1 MIHAPAARPPHPE
14 AVHIAARASAPSS
27 LYASWRHRNWGALK
41 GRADLVRT
49 WRITYRAHDG
59 LRREALVVLPRW
71 YGPKRDPAIPLVI
84 SPHGRGATPAANAKF
99 WGNLPALGRFA
110 VVNPEGQGARLAL
123 YSWGS
128 PGQISDLARM
138 PAIVRHGLPWL
149 RIAPHAV
156 YAVGGSMGGQ
166 ETLLLVAE
174 HPHLLAGAISFDAPT
189 NMAARYSAFPELKWG
204 LTIQKFARLEF
215 GGVPRTHGDLYADR
229 SPIYFARQI
238 AWSNVPLEIW
248 WSRDDRV
255 VVDQARESG
264 RLYHAIKRIN
274 PSAPVVEYVG
284 WWQHTAE
291 MHPFASLP
299 LALAAM
305 GLLHFDPPAA
315 GVPV

>member
-1 MIHAPAARPPHPE
+1 MIHAPALPQPRP
-14 AVHIAARASAPSS
+14 AA
-27 LYASWRHRNWGALK
+27 LTQYAGWRHRNREALT
-41 GRADLVRT
+41 GRVDLVRT
-49 WRITYRAHDG
+49 WRIVYRAHDG
-59 LRREALVVLPRW
+59 LTRVALVVLPRW
-71 YGPKRDPAIPLVI
+71 YGPRRDPAIPLVI
-84 SPHGRGATPAANAKF
+84 SPHGRGAEPAANARF

-128 PGQISDLARM
+128 PGQIRDLARM
-138 PAIVRHGLPWL
+138 PEIVRHALPWL

-189 NMAARYSAFPELKWG
+189 NMAARYSAFPELRNG
-204 LTIQKFARLEF
+204 LTIQKLARLEF
-215 GGVPRTHGDLYADR
+215 GGVPRTRGDLYADR
-229 SPIYFARQI
+229 SPIYFAREI
-238 AWSNVPLEIW
+238 ASSNVPLEIW
-248 WSRDDRV
+248 WSTEDRV

-264 RLYHAIKRIN
+264 LLYRAIKRLN
-274 PSAPVVEYVG
+274 PQAPVVEYVG
-284 WWQHTAE
+284 AWQHTAE
-291 MHPFASLP
+291 MRSFRRLP

-305 GLLHFDPPAA
+305 GLLRFEPPAPT

>member
-1 MIHAPAARPPHPE
+1 MTYAPAERPPHPE
-14 AVHIAARASAPSS
+14 AVHIAARVSAPSS

-59 LRREALVVLPRW
+59 LSRDALVVLPRW
-71 YGPKRDPAIPLVI
+71 YGPKHDPAIPLVI
-84 SPHGRGATPAANAKF
+84 SPHGRGATPTENARF

-138 PAIVRHGLPWL
+138 PEIVRRALPWL
-149 RIAPHAV
+149 RIAPDAV

-204 LTIQKFARLEF
+204 LTLQRLARLEF
-215 GGVPRTHGDLYADR
+215 GGIPRTRGDLYADR
-229 SPIYFARQI
+229 SPIYFAREI
-238 AWSNVPLEIW
+238 ARSNVPLEIW

-264 RLYHAIKRIN
+264 LLYHAIKRLK

-291 MHPFASLP
+291 MRSFRRLP

-305 GLLHFDPPAA
+305 GLLDFASPSA

>member
-1 MIHAPAARPPHPE
+1 MIYAPAVRPPHQQ

-27 LYASWRHRNWGALK
+27 EYASWRQRNWGALK
-41 GRADLVRT
+41 GHVDLVRT

-59 LRREALVVLPRW
+59 LPREALVVLPRW
-71 YGPKRDPAIPLVI
+71 YGPRRDPALPLVI
-84 SPHGRGATPAANAKF
+84 SPHGRGATPAANARF

-128 PGQISDLARM
+128 PGQIGDLARM
-138 PAIVRHGLPWL
+138 PEIVRHALPWL
-149 RIAPHAV
+149 RIARHAV

-166 ETLLLVAE
+166 ETLLLLAK
-174 HPHLLAGAISFDAPT
+174 HPRLLAGAISFDAPT
-189 NMAARYSAFPELKWG
+189 NMAARYSAFPELRYG
-204 LTIQKFARLEF
+204 LTLQRLARLEF
-215 GGVPRTHGDLYADR
+215 GGIPRTRGDLYADR
-229 SPIYFARQI
+229 SPIYFAREI
-238 AWSNVPLEIW
+238 AKSNVPLEIW

-255 VVDQARESG
+255 VTDQARESG
-264 RLYHAIKRIN
+264 LLYHAIKRLN

-291 MHPFASLP
+291 MRSFRRLP

-305 GLLHFDPPAA
+305 GLLDFAPPSS